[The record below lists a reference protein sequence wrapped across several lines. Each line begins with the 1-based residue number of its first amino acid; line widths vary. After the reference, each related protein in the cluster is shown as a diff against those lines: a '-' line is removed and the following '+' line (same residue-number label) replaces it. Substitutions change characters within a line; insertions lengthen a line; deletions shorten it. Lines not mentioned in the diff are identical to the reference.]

1 VKDTLISFIQ
11 QKTAPTPKENP
22 AYPIY
27 KHKTIIMKRNQQL
40 LLIIIAL
47 LLMNTACRKTVD
59 VTSTEL
65 NTGTQQ
71 QTDEAGI
78 GIYPFN
84 KNRCLLTQN
93 LYEDGS
99 GITIFYN
106 DHKNADSVY
115 FGLPESPWLRIYA
128 KYDEL
133 DRLREIHWAN
143 YDGPIEAD
151 YQLLTYAK
159 GILPTQLKYI
169 AADYK
174 EAGFTDSVNAIWRF
188 KYNLRGN
195 VTTIDF
201 VNFFWDP
208 IVRYKVSYEYDGQ
221 DNLTKVTRDY
231 PGYSL
236 TVDKIDYDRKPNIW
250 GGNFWFKYLFMTAP
264 ISYDDLHSRNNIRED
279 KGVYSGPADQG
290 FHDWYKYEYN
300 DKGFANHQFDSSYY
314 YYISDTSEYVV
325 NLSNLSTC
333 DVLRPDLK
341 SPVVASKNK
350 NTLPMPKFIMR
361 QMYPWVKTPDKKGL
375 KW

>member
-1 VKDTLISFIQ
+1 MKTTQFI
-11 QKTAPTPKENP
+11 
-22 AYPIY
+22 
-27 KHKTIIMKRNQQL
+27 L
-40 LLIIIAL
+40 LLVIAL
-47 LLMNTACRKTVD
+47 ICITTACRKTVD
-59 VTSTEL
+59 VTSTTL

-115 FGLPESPWLRIYA
+115 FGLPGSPWLRVYA
-128 KYDEL
+128 KYDEF

-143 YDGPIEAD
+143 FDGPIEKD

-159 GILPTQLKYI
+159 GILPNQLKYI

-201 VNFFWDP
+201 VNLFWVP
-208 IVRYKVSYEYDGQ
+208 VARYKVSYEYDGQ
-221 DNLTKVTRDY
+221 DNLAKVTRDY
-231 PGYSL
+231 QDLYTL

-250 GGNFWFKYLFMTAP
+250 GGNFWFKFLFMTQP
-264 ISYDDLHSRNNIRED
+264 IPSYDDLQSRNNIRED
-279 KGVYSGPADQG
+279 KGVYSGPDQG
-290 FHDWYKYEYN
+290 FHEWYKYEYN
-300 DKGFANHQFDSSYY
+300 DKGFASHQFDSSYY
-314 YYISDTSEYVV
+314 YYISDTSTYVI
-325 NLSNLSTC
+325 NLYNLSTC
-333 DVLRPDLK
+333 DVLRPDLR
-341 SPVVASKNK
+341 SPVIAPK
-350 NTLPMPKFIMR
+350 NTLSLPKYMTK
-361 QMYPWVKTPDKKGL
+361 QAYPWILMPGKKGL
-375 KW
+375 MR